1 MTKRTSQSQAELEA
15 PLFENVMERIE
26 DLFRTKKLRPGSKLP
41 PEKEL
46 AAMLKVSRHTLREVL
61 KALNLFG
68 IIRSRAGDGTYVQ
81 RSLSGVFAK
90 AIHLCTL
97 LEEVD
102 FIDLLDTRMAIEPM
116 LARMAAEKA
125 GRQQIDLLRRE
136 IQGMESSLHDLDRY
150 LRHEIAFHSG
160 IMSAADSPIL
170 KSVMEALADLLLE
183 GRRTITY
190 EQTDRQNLLL
200 HVRIL
205 EAIEA
210 RDPEAAYQAMM
221 NHLLDNRRHYLAFYK
236 QKNSVIAQPGE
247 TIDRRKSKPLPG
259 VNL

>member
-1 MTKRTSQSQAELEA
+1 MAKRNIQSQAELEA
-15 PLFENVMERIE
+15 PLFENVMERVE

-41 PEKEL
+41 SEKEL
-46 AAMLKVSRHTLREVL
+46 AITLGVSRHTLREVL

-97 LEEVD
+97 LEDVD

-125 GRQQIDLLRRE
+125 GRQHVDMLRRE
-136 IQGMESSLHDLDRY
+136 IHGMEVSLNDLDKY
-150 LRHEIAFHSG
+150 LEHEIAFHTG

-170 KSVMEALADLLLE
+170 RSVMEVLADLLLE
-183 GRRTITY
+183 ARRTITN
-190 EQTDRQNLLL
+190 EQTDRHNLLL

-210 RDPEAAYQAMM
+210 RDPEAAYRAMM
-221 NHLLDNRRHYLAFYK
+221 EHLLDNRRHYLAFYK
-236 QKNSVIAQPGE
+236 QNNALAAQAGE
-247 TIDRRKSKPLPG
+247 RT
-259 VNL
+259 